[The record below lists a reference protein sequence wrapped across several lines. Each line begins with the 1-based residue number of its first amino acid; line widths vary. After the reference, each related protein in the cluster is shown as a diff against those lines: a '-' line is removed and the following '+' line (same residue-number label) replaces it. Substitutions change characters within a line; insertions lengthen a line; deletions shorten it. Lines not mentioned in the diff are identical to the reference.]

1 MEQNI
6 RLDVNHMM
14 ADMLGSEYGVTQ
26 AQLAAMQDAA
36 VKAQH
41 AVEANR
47 GTGWLGWMNLPYN
60 QEEIVSEIEKVADHV
75 RKTFKYFVV
84 LGIGGSALGPIAV
97 HQALNHLHY
106 NELPDSKRPGP
117 KFYVEDNIDPERMA
131 ALMDVIELDKACFCI
146 ISKSGGTAE
155 TMSQYLIV
163 TEALKA
169 QVGAD
174 WAKHIIAVTDHE
186 KGNLIKL
193 AKENGFITFYIPD
206 GVGGRFSEMCPVGLV
221 PAACCGI
228 DIRAM
233 LKGAAAMDERCKT
246 DDMMK
251 NPALLEAVLQ
261 YIACEQMGRN
271 VQVMLPYADSL
282 KYMADWFCQLWAE
295 SLGKNKRRDGSDC
308 HAGQTP
314 AKALGVTDQ
323 HSQLQLYNEGP
334 FDKVITFIKVEN
346 FRAETKIPKG
356 CEEFKDVAFLGGMT
370 HNTLIEAERQG
381 TEYAL
386 YVNRRMNQTIIMPE
400 VNAYTLGQLMFLLEM
415 TTAYEGEL
423 LNIDAF
429 NQPGVET
436 SKRATYAI
444 LGNTDAKYDAPRL
457 SRSIFCNQR
466 GRSNPPP
473 VFKEESQMS
482 KIDTVRAA
490 MMQAM
495 KDKDKERKDALS
507 LLLSALKS
515 KQIDKRADLT
525 EEEENAVIFR
535 EIKQAQETI
544 DTTPADRVQTIEEAK
559 LRMKVYGEFVPKL
572 MDEDEIRA
580 IIKEVL
586 AELQIDQPTVKD
598 KGRIMKTLM
607 PRVKGKADGGLVN
620 QVLGSFFA

>member
-36 VKAQH
+36 VKAQQ

-117 KFYVEDNIDPERMA
+117 KFYVEDNID
-131 ALMDVIELDKACFCI
+131 
-146 ISKSGGTAE
+146 
-155 TMSQYLIV
+155 LIV

-444 LGNTDAKYDAPRL
+444 LGNTDAKYDAARKEMT
-457 SRSIFCNQR
+457 
-466 GRSNPPP
+466 GRPA
-473 VFKEESQMS
+473 FKPEY
-482 KIDTVRAA
+482 I
-490 MMQAM
+490 
-495 KDKDKERKDALS
+495 L
-507 LLLSALKS
+507 
-515 KQIDKRADLT
+515 
-525 EEEENAVIFR
+525 
-535 EIKQAQETI
+535 
-544 DTTPADRVQTIEEAK
+544 
-559 LRMKVYGEFVPKL
+559 
-572 MDEDEIRA
+572 
-580 IIKEVL
+580 
-586 AELQIDQPTVKD
+586 
-598 KGRIMKTLM
+598 
-607 PRVKGKADGGLVN
+607 
-620 QVLGSFFA
+620 

>member
-14 ADMLGSEYGVTQ
+14 ADMLGGEYGVTQ

-36 VKAQH
+36 MKAQH

-60 QEEIVSEIEKVADHV
+60 QEEIVSEIEKVAEHV

-193 AKENGFITFYIPD
+193 AKENGFVTFYIPD

-314 AKALGVTDQ
+314 IKTLGVTDQ
-323 HSQLQLYNEGP
+323 HSQLQLYTEGP
-334 FDKVITFIKVEN
+334 FDKVVTLMKVGTF
-346 FRAETKIPKG
+346 RCTTDIPHG
-356 CEEFKDVAFLGGMT
+356 CEAFADVAFLGGK
-370 HNTLIEAERQG
+370 TLNQLIDAERQG

-386 YVNRRMNQTIIMPE
+386 YKVGRMSQTITLPV
-400 VNAYTLGQLMFLLEM
+400 VNAQTIGQLIFFFEM
-415 TTAYEGEL
+415 ATAYAGEL

-429 NQPGVET
+429 NQPGVEE
-436 SKRATYAI
+436 SKIASYAV
-444 LGNTDAKYDAPRL
+444 LGNQNEKYAKKR
-457 SRSIFCNQR
+457 
-466 GRSNPPP
+466 
-473 VFKEESQMS
+473 EEMTHRAES
-482 KIDTVRAA
+482 K
-490 MMQAM
+490 
-495 KDKDKERKDALS
+495 
-507 LLLSALKS
+507 
-515 KQIDKRADLT
+515 KQYIL
-525 EEEENAVIFR
+525 
-535 EIKQAQETI
+535 
-544 DTTPADRVQTIEEAK
+544 
-559 LRMKVYGEFVPKL
+559 
-572 MDEDEIRA
+572 
-580 IIKEVL
+580 
-586 AELQIDQPTVKD
+586 
-598 KGRIMKTLM
+598 
-607 PRVKGKADGGLVN
+607 
-620 QVLGSFFA
+620 

>member
-1 MEQNI
+1 MNNNI

-14 ADMLGSEYGVTQ
+14 ASMLGEEYGITEK
-26 AQLAAMQDAA
+26 QLADMQEAA
-36 VKAQH
+36 VAAQKAV
-41 AVEANR
+41 AANR
-47 GTGWLGWMNLPYN
+47 GKGWLGWTELPYN
-60 QEEIVSEIEKVADHV
+60 QEETLKHIEEVAARV
-75 RKTFKYFVV
+75 RAQFEYFVV

-97 HQALNHLHY
+97 HQALNHIHY
-106 NELPDSKRPGP
+106 NELPAEKRNGP

-131 ALMDVIELDKACFCI
+131 ALFDVIEMEKTCFCI
-146 ISKSGGTAE
+146 ITKSGATAE

-169 QVGAD
+169 KVGD
-174 WAKHIIAVTDHE
+174 EWPKHILAVTDHE

-193 AKENGFITFYIPD
+193 SKEFGFETFYIPD

-233 LKGAAAMDERCKT
+233 LAGAAAMDERCKSE
-246 DDMMK
+246 DMMK

-261 YIACEQMGRN
+261 YIASMQMGRN
-271 VQVMLPYADSL
+271 IQVMMPYADSL

-334 FDKVITFIKVEN
+334 MDKVITFIKVEN
-346 FRAETKIPKG
+346 FRAETKIPHG
-356 CEEFKDVAFLGGMT
+356 CEAFKDVAFLGGMT

-386 YVNRRMNQTIIMPE
+386 YVNRRLNQTIIMPE
-400 VNAYTLGQLMFLLEM
+400 VNANTLGQLMFFLEM
-415 TTAYEGEL
+415 ATAYEGEL

-444 LGNTDAKYDAPRL
+444 LGNKDAKYDAAREEMT
-457 SRSIFCNQR
+457 
-466 GRSNPPP
+466 GRPA
-473 VFKEESQMS
+473 FK
-482 KIDTVRAA
+482 
-490 MMQAM
+490 
-495 KDKDKERKDALS
+495 
-507 LLLSALKS
+507 
-515 KQIDKRADLT
+515 
-525 EEEENAVIFR
+525 
-535 EIKQAQETI
+535 
-544 DTTPADRVQTIEEAK
+544 
-559 LRMKVYGEFVPKL
+559 
-572 MDEDEIRA
+572 
-580 IIKEVL
+580 
-586 AELQIDQPTVKD
+586 AEYIL
-598 KGRIMKTLM
+598 
-607 PRVKGKADGGLVN
+607 
-620 QVLGSFFA
+620 